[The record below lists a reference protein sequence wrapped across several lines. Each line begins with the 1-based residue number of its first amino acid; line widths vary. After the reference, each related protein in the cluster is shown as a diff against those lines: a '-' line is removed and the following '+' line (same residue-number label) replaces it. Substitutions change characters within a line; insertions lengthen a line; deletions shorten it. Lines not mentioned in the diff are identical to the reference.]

1 MRELGEVRVHQD
13 GETTVL
19 APGMNTRLFRE
30 GELFYEVECPAGTQV
45 LFDDQPLSLVGRA
58 GGHTAGYGRMDLTN
72 QVGFHRFTLGV
83 EPRARVSAALAPMVP
98 GRRDHAGDDGREHD
112 ADEDALDEA
121 HGRGRVMSL
130 TR

>member
-72 QVGFHRFTLGV
+72 QVGFHRFTLVTG
-83 EPRARVSAALAPMVP
+83 
-98 GRRDHAGDDGREHD
+98 H
-112 ADEDALDEA
+112 EA
-121 HGRGRVMSL
+121 NTFDIQ
-130 TR
+130 TRTANCLGTT